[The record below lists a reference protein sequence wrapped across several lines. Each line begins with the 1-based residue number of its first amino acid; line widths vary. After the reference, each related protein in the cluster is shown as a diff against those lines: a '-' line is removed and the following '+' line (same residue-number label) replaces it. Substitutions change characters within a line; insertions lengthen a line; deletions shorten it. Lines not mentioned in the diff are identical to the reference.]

1 MSTVHEVVTA
11 RHSGMKVI
19 GFSLI
24 TNICEVECDDDDD
37 GNVSDVDCDEN
48 AVGSDLNGAKIDLIV
63 EEVKSVI
70 EVKGNV
76 LKQFV
81 AALVQKIEN
90 QI

>member
-11 RHSGMKVI
+11 RHCGMKVI

-24 TNICEVECDDDDD
+24 TNICEVESDEDDV
-37 GNVSDVDCDEN
+37 VSDADCDEN
-48 AVGSDLNGAKIDLIV
+48 AVGSNLNGAKIDLIV

-81 AALVQKIEN
+81 AALVKKIEN
-90 QI
+90 QV